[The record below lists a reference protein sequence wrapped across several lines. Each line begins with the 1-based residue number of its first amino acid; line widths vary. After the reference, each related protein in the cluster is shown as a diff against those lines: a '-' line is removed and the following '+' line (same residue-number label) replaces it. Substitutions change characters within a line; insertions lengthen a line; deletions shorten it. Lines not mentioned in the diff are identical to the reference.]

1 MIISHKY
8 KFIFIKTMKTA
19 SSSIEQNFARHL
31 LAEGDV
37 LSKMEE
43 GAELEQNNKG
53 WFNPLPEL
61 LDGSYTPYKTA
72 FQFYHRFK
80 FGPHQS
86 ARVIQHRVPKKIW
99 NSYLKFTVERN
110 PYDKMASMYF
120 MNWGKDG
127 VERPNRSF
135 EDWVKRGT
143 NVPYNYPLYT
153 WKDEVIVDRI
163 LRYETLEEELGLLYQ
178 DLGAT
183 FAGLNERAKG
193 SYRQG
198 QHYRDVHT
206 DFTRQHTEELF
217 KKEIDLLGY
226 NF

>member
-1 MIISHKY
+1 
-8 KFIFIKTMKTA
+8 MKTA

-31 LAEGDV
+31 MAEGDV

-43 GAELEQNNKG
+43 GAELEQNNRG

-127 VERPNRSF
+127 AQRPGRSF
-135 EDWVKRGT
+135 EDWVNRGE
-143 NVPYNYPLYT
+143 NIPLNYPLYT
-153 WKDEVIVDRI
+153 WKDKVILDRI
-163 LRYETLEEELGLLYQ
+163 LRYENLEEELGSLYKEI
-178 DLGAT
+178 GAPFT
-183 FAGLNERAKG
+183 GLKERAKG
-193 SYRQG
+193 AYRQG
-198 QHYRDVHT
+198 QHYRDVYT
-206 DFTRQHTEELF
+206 QFTRQRTEEIF
-217 KKEIDLLGY
+217 KKELDLMRY
-226 NF
+226 SF